1 MGPTPKVGCP
11 KIGRPFLAQDEALIS
26 VGPERK
32 SHGKSLISIPFLWGV
47 SENKVF
53 HSIIFFHH

>member
-1 MGPTPKVGCP
+1 MGPTPKVECP

-32 SHGKSLISIPFLWGV
+32 SHAPLTSSRFVRGYYLGKL
-47 SENKVF
+47 
-53 HSIIFFHH
+53 